1 MAVYERNYG
10 RYTGELTPAWSR
22 FLVLPR
28 YAFQEVFQSKIFV
41 AFFVLCFA
49 LPFAGLVMIY
59 LHHNLSALNL
69 FGLPLEE
76 LKKELPINANF
87 FLQGQYI
94 QGFLAFLLAFF
105 VGPALVAPDL
115 RNNGMP
121 LYLSRPFTRT
131 EYVLGKMTVLAVMLS
146 LITWVPGLLL
156 FAFQSYLDG
165 WTWFSANLFVAAALF
180 IGNWVWIITLSLL
193 ALAISAWVKWK
204 PVARIAMA
212 TVVIVAQGFA
222 KALEERL
229 DSWVGRLISVWDAVQ
244 TLWGNLFRVPP
255 SLGDL
260 EQGRV
265 MPMWAAWFALA
276 VCCLVCLWLLSRRI
290 RAYEVVR

>member
-10 RYTGELTPAWSR
+10 RYTGELTPTWSR

-28 YAFQEVFQSKIFV
+28 YAFQEVFQSKLFV
-41 AFFVLCFA
+41 AFFSLCFA
-49 LPFAGLVMIY
+49 LPFAGLIMIY

-94 QGFLAFLLAFF
+94 QGFLAFLLAFL

-156 FAFQSYLDG
+156 FAFQAYLDG
-165 WTWFSANLFVAAALF
+165 WTWFSENSFVAFALF
-180 IGNWVWIITLSLL
+180 FGNWAWIVTLSLL

-212 TVVIVAQGFA
+212 TVVLVSQGFA
-222 KALEERL
+222 KALDERL
-229 DSWVGRLISVWDAVQ
+229 DTWAGRLISVWDSAM
-244 TLWGNLFRVPP
+244 TLWGSLFHVPP
-255 SLGDL
+255 PLDDV
-260 EQGRV
+260 EQARV
-265 MPMWAAWFALA
+265 MPLWAAGFALVA
-276 VCCLVCLWLLSRRI
+276 CCLVCLWLLSRRI

>member
-10 RYTGELTPAWSR
+10 RYTGELTPTWSR

-28 YAFQEVFQSKIFV
+28 YAFQEVFQSKLFV

-76 LKKELPINANF
+76 LKKALPINANF
-87 FLQGQYI
+87 FLQGQQI
-94 QGFLAFLLAFF
+94 QGFLAFLLAFL

-131 EYVLGKMTVLAVMLS
+131 ESTVSPRRSRLNELS
-146 LITWVPGLLL
+146 
-156 FAFQSYLDG
+156 DC
-165 WTWFSANLFVAAALF
+165 
-180 IGNWVWIITLSLL
+180 
-193 ALAISAWVKWK
+193 
-204 PVARIAMA
+204 VARAEMSCA
-212 TVVIVAQGFA
+212 PV
-222 KALEERL
+222 
-229 DSWVGRLISVWDAVQ
+229 SWCDA
-244 TLWGNLFRVPP
+244 G
-255 SLGDL
+255 S
-260 EQGRV
+260 
-265 MPMWAAWFALA
+265 
-276 VCCLVCLWLLSRRI
+276 
-290 RAYEVVR
+290 